1 MPLRIIG
8 YDGASYREQL
18 LKNQTGRKEK
28 QQETN
33 NNCKRAEKKPFYP
46 VVSIVLYIGYKHR
59 WDKSKRLAEC
69 LEIPEELKPY
79 VNDYKIHVFE
89 VAYLEEEDLKR
100 FTSDFRIVADYFIQA
115 RKNKDYRPDNQTIK
129 HVREVLML
137 MAAVTGDNRFEKIYH
152 ERKNEMEA
160 NMSEALLDRMEE
172 RGEKRGEIR
181 GQEVKLIKQVCVKM
195 QRGQSVHEIAEDLVE
210 DESKIQMIYDAAIQ
224 YNNASK
230 DPVDEIFKVIMSSKT
245 K

>member
-1 MPLRIIG
+1 M
-8 YDGASYREQL
+8 
-18 LKNQTGRKEK
+18 
-28 QQETN
+28 
-33 NNCKRAEKKPFYP
+33 
-46 VVSIVLYIGYKHR
+46 
-59 WDKSKRLAEC
+59 
-69 LEIPEELKPY
+69 
-79 VNDYKIHVFE
+79 
-89 VAYLEEEDLKR
+89 
-100 FTSDFRIVADYFIQA
+100 ADYFIQA

-152 ERKNEMEA
+152 ERQNEMEA

-181 GQEVKLIKQVCVKM
+181 GEIRGQEVKLIKLVCAKM

-224 YNNASK
+224 YDNASK
-230 DPVDEIFKVIMSSKT
+230 DPVDEIFKAIMSSKI